1 MARKLSKIVL
11 HFDDGSTYT
20 VEPGNGK
27 SIFTS
32 EARAQ
37 RCGYEPPY
45 GKPPEEGAAESTTR
59 NSGDACFWLDGV
71 LVCD

>member
-1 MARKLSKIVL
+1 MAKQLSKIVL

-32 EARAQ
+32 EARAR

-45 GKPPEEGAAESTTR
+45 GKEPTAGTTESTTR
-59 NSGDACFWLDGV
+59 TVADGCV
-71 LVCD
+71 WVGNTLVCD